1 MKRRVFWGEVVR
13 FGLVGVFA
21 TAFHYGLYLLLRLVI
36 LADVAYALGY
46 FISFVANFYLTAR
59 FTFGTAPSWRKFW
72 GMSGAHGVNFLLHLG
87 LFRLFSY
94 AGIPEVYV
102 PFPVYAVAIPVNFLL
117 VRFVFRKKI

>member
-94 AGIPEVYV
+94 AGILQVYV

-117 VRFVFRKKI
+117 VRFVFKKKI

>member
-1 MKRRVFWGEVVR
+1 MKRRVFGGEVVR

-87 LFRLFSY
+87 LFRLFRY

-117 VRFVFRKKI
+117 VRFVFKKKI